1 MRKAMRRLRLELY
14 VALGLTFVLVTVLGV
29 ARQIGHQSRAFDIPP
44 IALGAVLA
52 AGLGVTFAW
61 YRDNDARLAYKLG
74 HELATGTAQFWARI
88 NGRSPAS
95 VDPSRLG
102 ESLDSFLSWI
112 DGGDPVARLRLAAV
126 ALARR
131 QPAVA
136 RQILEAVPS
145 GDDPYVE
152 VIRALGMARIT
163 EPRPSPST
171 LREQALRI
179 KPDDQRR
186 RALLALAVFE
196 AELAVS
202 ANGDVVHLLAKAYRE
217 AR

>member
-14 VALGLTFVLVTVLGV
+14 VALGVTFLVVTVLGV
-29 ARQIGHQSRAFDIPP
+29 ARQIGLQGRAFDIPP

-61 YRDNDARLAYKLG
+61 YRDSDARLAYKLG
-74 HELATGTAQFWARI
+74 HELATGTAQSWARI
-88 NGRSPAS
+88 NGPSPAS

-102 ESLDSFLSWI
+102 ESLDSFLSWM
-112 DGGDPVARLRLAAV
+112 DGGDPVTRLRLAGV
-126 ALARR
+126 ALARQ

-179 KPDDQRR
+179 KSDDQRR
-186 RALLALAVFE
+186 RALLAVAVFE
-196 AELAVS
+196 GELAVS
-202 ANGDVVHLLAKAYRE
+202 ANEDAVHLLAKAYRE